1 MSSYKEELRRLA
13 DIYIASTG
21 KNSYTSHEIADWAIK
36 NRYWDLPKEKLISL
50 CADEFA
56 RAFKEQRFTD
66 PLGNRVRFRH
76 ARKVD
81 INGVQTTLWENWT
94 TISRENMETSLLQR
108 RNQIVGDCVQ
118 LDIDTESFNRF
129 RNEGEPI
136 QIPFDFTPDVAEH
149 RIMRTDEKPSSIE
162 PLQPS
167 LQSPDVEH
175 KSTLQPVPSRP

>member
-1 MSSYKEELRRLA
+1 MLSRKEELRKWA
-13 DIYIASTG
+13 NEYIASTG
-21 KNSYTSHEIADWAIK
+21 KTVYTSREIADWAIK
-36 NRYWDLPKEKLISL
+36 KGYWGLPNEKLISL

-56 RAFKEQRFTD
+56 RAFKEERFTD

-81 INGVQTTLWENWT
+81 IDGVQTTLWENWP

-108 RNQIVGDCVQ
+108 RNQIVGECVQ
-118 LDIDTESFNRF
+118 LDVDTESFNRF

-149 RIMRTDEKPSSIE
+149 RIMRTDEKLSSSEPS
-162 PLQPS
+162 QPS
-167 LQSPDVEH
+167 LQSPDVEQ
-175 KSTLQPVPSRP
+175 KSTLQPVLSRP

>member
-1 MSSYKEELRRLA
+1 MLSRKEELRRRA
-13 DIYIASTG
+13 NEYIASTG
-21 KNSYTSHEIADWAIK
+21 KNVYTSREIADWAIK
-36 NRYWDLPKEKLISL
+36 NRYWDLPKEKLLSL

-56 RAFKEQRFTD
+56 RAFKEEHFTD

-81 INGVQTTLWENWT
+81 IDGVQTTLWENWT

-129 RNEGEPI
+129 RNEREPI

-149 RIMRTDEKPSSIE
+149 RVMRTHEKPSSSE
-162 PLQPS
+162 PPQPS
-167 LQSPDVEH
+167 LQSPVVEQQ
-175 KSTLQPVPSRP
+175 SISQPVFSRP